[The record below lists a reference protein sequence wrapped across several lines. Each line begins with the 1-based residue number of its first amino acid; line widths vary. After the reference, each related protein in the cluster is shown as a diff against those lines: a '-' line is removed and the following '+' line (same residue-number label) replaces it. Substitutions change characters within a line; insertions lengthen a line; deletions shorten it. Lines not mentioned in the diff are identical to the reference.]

1 MPFLP
6 SFCIAFSLSSLDEP
20 PMVAAR
26 RRPLAPARHTA
37 VASHRRRLRRLSC
50 GGASLARSLL
60 LQKGL
65 ERLSG
70 LWARGDEREAV
81 LCGRP
86 LP

>member
-6 SFCIAFSLSSLDEP
+6 SFCIAFSLSNFDEP
-20 PMVAAR
+20 PMVLGAAAASHAGSSHR
-26 RRPLAPARHTA
+26 GRLAPAAFAT
-37 VASHRRRLRRLSC
+37 LSS

-86 LP
+86 LH